1 MSKAEEYNSKL
12 LDDLL
17 NDIDPKEAAR
27 IEKRMLLAQK
37 IDDARIASNLSKG
50 DFAKKMGVKPS
61 VITKW
66 LSGTH
71 NFTADTLSDIEE
83 ILGINL
89 LSVTCKTV
97 EPRNFIYIITT
108 NLAHKQ
114 KFIIDRSNAISTA
127 NISSTFNSAGYLKS

>member
-1 MSKAEEYNSKL
+1 MSKAEEYNSEL
-12 LDDLL
+12 IGDLL
-17 NDIDPKEAAR
+17 NDIDTKEAAR

-37 IDDARIASNLSKG
+37 IDDARIANKLSKG

-71 NFTADTLSDIEE
+71 NFTSDTLSDIEE

-108 NLAHKQ
+108 NLSHKQ
-114 KFIIDRSNAISTA
+114 KLIIDRSGATSTA